1 MDDLLCPQCG
11 TPNPLDSNFCSV
23 CGIALPEASGADHTA
38 VHPAVS
44 VDPGPDEMGMV
55 VVTSGRSAGSRYA
68 ISGQVTVLG
77 RHPDST
83 VFLDD
88 VTVSRRHAEIR
99 FDGGRYVIS
108 DGGSLNGTYVNG
120 SRVDSVELAEG
131 DQVQIGKFKLVFV
144 LGVPSG
150 EESGAEESSGEEPS
164 GNE

>member
-1 MDDLLCPQCG
+1 MDDVLCPQCG
-11 TPNPLDSNFCSV
+11 TPNALDSNFCSV
-23 CGIALPEASGADHTA
+23 CGLALPERDEGDHTA
-38 VHPAVS
+38 THPAIV
-44 VDPGPDEMGMV
+44 VADLPDEMGMV
-55 VVTSGRSAGSRYA
+55 VITSGPAAGSRYA
-68 ISGQVTVLG
+68 ISGQVTMLG

-99 FDGGRYVIS
+99 ADAGRYVIS
-108 DGGSLNGTYVNG
+108 DVGSLNGTYVNG

-150 EESGAEESSGEEPS
+150 DE
-164 GNE
+164 